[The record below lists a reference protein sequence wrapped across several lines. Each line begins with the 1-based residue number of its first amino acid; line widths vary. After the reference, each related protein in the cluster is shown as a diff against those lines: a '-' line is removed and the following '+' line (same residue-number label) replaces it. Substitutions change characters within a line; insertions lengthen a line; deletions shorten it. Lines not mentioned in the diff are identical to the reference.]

1 MDIILTILAVGT
13 LNIACF
19 FVGARVGQKVSRGEA
34 IKMPS
39 VNPAEKIQERKD
51 KKANRTEQDRI
62 NAILRNVERYDG
74 TSLGQEDIPR
84 G

>member
-1 MDIILTILAVGT
+1 MDILTILTVGA
-13 LNIACF
+13 LEIVCF
-19 FVGARVGQKVSRGEA
+19 FVGAWVGQKVSKGEA

-39 VNPAEKIQERKD
+39 VDLAEKRIERQE

-74 TSLGQEDIPR
+74 TSLGQEDIPK

>member
-1 MDIILTILAVGT
+1 MDILTILVVGT

-19 FVGARVGQKVSRGEA
+19 LIGAKVGQMVSRGEV
-34 IKMPS
+34 IKIES
-39 VNPAEKIQERKD
+39 PAEKRIERQE

-74 TSLGQEDIPR
+74 TSAGQEDVPR

>member
-1 MDIILTILAVGT
+1 MDILTILAVGT

-19 FVGARVGQKVSRGEA
+19 FVGAWVGQKVTKGDA
-34 IKMPS
+34 IKLPAF
-39 VNPAEKIQERKD
+39 NPAEKIQERKD
-51 KKANRTEQDRI
+51 KKAARTEQDRI

-84 G
+84 

>member
-1 MDIILTILAVGT
+1 MIIIAILTVGT

-19 FVGARVGQKVSRGEA
+19 LIGAKVGQMVSKGEA
-34 IKMPS
+34 IKMQS
-39 VNPAEKIQERKD
+39 PAEKRIERQE

-74 TSLGQEDIPR
+74 TPLGQEDIPR

>member
-1 MDIILTILAVGT
+1 MDILTILAVGT

-19 FVGARVGQKVSRGEA
+19 LIGAKVGQMVSRGEA
-34 IKMPS
+34 IKMQS
-39 VNPAEKIQERKD
+39 PAEKRIERQE

-62 NAILRNVERYDG
+62 NTILRNVERYDG
-74 TSLGQEDIPR
+74 TSLGQEDVPR

>member
-1 MDIILTILAVGT
+1 MDILTILVVGT

-19 FVGARVGQKVSRGEA
+19 LIGAKVGQMVSRGEE
-34 IKMPS
+34 IKIES
-39 VNPAEKIQERKD
+39 PAEKRIERQE

-74 TSLGQEDIPR
+74 TSAGQEDVPR